1 MREGIFETFF
11 INILSPSNLN
21 QIRCSIFKLSIYI
34 LIKIILYRCSS
45 VTSVVLSVVAYVT
58 SVVLSVVADVI
69 TYYADRQN
77 A

>member
-1 MREGIFETFF
+1 M
-11 INILSPSNLN
+11 PSVISLV
-21 QIRCSIFKLSIYI
+21 
-34 LIKIILYRCSS
+34 LI
-45 VTSVVLSVVAYVT
+45 VVAGVI